1 MFNIVLEVRAVLNGH
16 DGEGLEGGLI
26 KIDDLSFGGC

>member
-1 MFNIVLEVRAVLNGH
+1 MLNIVLKVRSVLNSH

-26 KIDDLSFGGC
+26 KIDDLSFGWC